1 MPYVELHAHSSY
13 SFLDG
18 ASLPE
23 ELAVR
28 AAELGYPA
36 LALTDHDGVYGSL
49 EFAHAAKHFGVR
61 PITGAELTLADRSHV
76 TVLVETAKGYANLC
90 RLITAAHAHTR
101 PEGKETQPPADPA
114 LDQALLEELNEGLV
128 CLSGCARHGLAV
140 RNPNGAARLA
150 RAFGRERFFVELQRP
165 YERGDARRNAG
176 LRDLAASLGVPTI
189 VTGDVHAHH
198 LRRAALQ
205 DVLVAI
211 RHRSSLDGC
220 EAERRGNHE
229 CVLLSPAEMVER
241 FPEDRAAVARTV
253 ELAERLR
260 FDLTEELGYR
270 YPDFSDSP
278 EPAIVQLAHVCK
290 RTFEDRYPRG
300 HKLRREARARL
311 DEELKLIDELGL
323 AGFFLLHWDVLELA
337 RECALE
343 VRGRDSP
350 RHALP
355 PGRGRGSSVGSL
367 VCYLTGLSH
376 VDPVG
381 AELSLGRFLNRE
393 LDSVPDIDLDF
404 PRDIREKL
412 IVAVTERYGREH
424 AALVASFST
433 YRSRGAIRDVGKA
446 LGLPYAELERIA
458 RVSEG
463 WNAKRVAEELQ
474 QLPDADRKLLSP
486 RWRAFGELCH
496 EIAGLPRHISQHPG
510 GMVISSR
517 PLVELVPVQPAA
529 MAGRQ
534 MCQWDKDSCA
544 DAGFL
549 KIDLLGLGMLSAVE
563 DCVDQ
568 IARLQGK
575 PIDLSRI
582 PLDDKA
588 VYEEIQRA
596 DTIGDF
602 QIESRA
608 QMQSLLR
615 TRPENIDD
623 LTVQV
628 ALVRP
633 GPIQGKAVHPYIEHR
648 QRLREDPSFVP
659 PVDHPLLADCL
670 RSTLG
675 VVVFQDQVLEVAIAL
690 AGFSVG
696 EAEGLRRA
704 MSRKRSHDAL
714 EAYRERFVEGALR
727 KGVDAETADMVYDKL
742 VGFSGFGF
750 PKSHAAAFGLLAY
763 QSAWLRHHYP
773 AEFLCALLNAQPMG
787 FYPPATLVR
796 DGQRR
801 GVETRPPDVNVSA
814 AKCAVEDGAVRI
826 GIDYVNGIG
835 EDRGGGCRRGARAG
849 ANRSP
854 SVRDL
859 AQRTQLSEHG
869 LETLIVA
876 GACDCFELPRRQLLW
891 QLGLV
896 PRSQSVPGSGGEEKQ
911 LALPLDPT
919 AATPEL
925 PEPTVWERMLADYRT
940 TNLSVGV
947 HPHGAPAC
955 ASAGWRDLLARPRE
969 RAGPRA
975 GGDRGNGCR
984 TAAARDRERRR
995 LHADRGRVRPGQ
1007 PDRAAVGLRQAPSDR
1022 PRRAAHPRARP
1033 LRTDRAQP
1041 ERPRPLARDTRA
1053 ARAPDLAGVRSGRQ
1067 PARAPTTSATAD
1079 SVGLRRLLI
1088 GSRCSIERPSCA
1100 LRLKAVLTSATWV
1113 NACGKLPS
1121 WRRVSGSHSSAS
1133 RPRSLRRSRSR
1144 SKDLL
1149 GLVVPSLEREIVGE
1163 PEGAREERAL
1173 AGRQPVD
1180 GPCLFVVRC
1189 TGRRARRARGHARS
1203 PRPCRPCAGR
1213 PPGGSRRAGSS
1224 AGSRP
1229 AASSRTTA

>member
-1 MPYVELHAHSSY
+1 MTMEVETPHRRRKKERLEPSPLRKATAPYVELHAHSAY

-28 AAELGYPA
+28 AAELGYEA

-61 PITGAELTLADRSHV
+61 PITGAEVTLADGSHV
-76 TVLVETAKGYANLC
+76 TLLVESARGYANLC
-90 RLITAAHAHTR
+90 RLLTAAHAHTR
-101 PEGKETQPPADPA
+101 PPGRESQPPGEPA
-114 LDQALLEELNEGLV
+114 LEQSLLEELNEGLV
-128 CLSGCARHGLAV
+128 CLSGCTRHGLAL
-140 RNPNGAARLA
+140 RNPNAAARLA
-150 RAFGRERFFVELQRP
+150 RAFGRDRFFVELQRP
-165 YERGDARRNAG
+165 YERGDRRRRKL
-176 LRDLAASLGVPTI
+176 LRDLAETLGVET
-189 VTGDVHAHH
+189 VASGDTHAHH
-198 LRRAALQ
+198 LRRAPLQ
-205 DVLVAI
+205 DVLVAV
-211 RHRSSLDGC
+211 RNRTSLDGC

-229 CVLLSPAEMVER
+229 SVLLAPAEALER
-241 FPEDRAAVARTV
+241 FPADRDAVERTV

-278 EPAIVQLAHVCK
+278 EPAIVQLANVCN
-290 RTFEDRYPRG
+290 RAFEERYPPSNR
-300 HKLRREARARL
+300 LLQSRARERL
-311 DEELKLIDELGL
+311 DDELKLINELGL

-337 RECALE
+337 RECAIE
-343 VRGRDSP
+343 VRGQSAARN
-350 RHALP
+350 ALP

-376 VDPVG
+376 VDPVD
-381 AELSLGRFLNRE
+381 ADLSLGRFLNRD
-393 LDSVPDIDLDF
+393 LAGVPDIDLDF

-424 AALVASFST
+424 AALVASFAT

-446 LGLPYAELERIA
+446 LGLPYAELERLA
-458 RVSEG
+458 KVSEG
-463 WNAKRVAEELQ
+463 WNAKRVAEELHL
-474 QLPDADRKLLSP
+474 LPDAQRKLMSP
-486 RWRAFGELCH
+486 RWRAFAELCH

-534 MCQWDKDSCA
+534 MCQWDKDSCS

-563 DCVDQ
+563 DCVEQ
-568 IARLQGK
+568 IARLRRE

-582 PLDDKA
+582 PLDDKD
-588 VYEEIQRA
+588 VYAEIQQA
-596 DTIGDF
+596 DTVGDF

-615 TRPENIDD
+615 TRPENLDD

-633 GPIQGKAVHPYIEHR
+633 GPIQGKAVHPYVEHR
-648 QRLREDPSFVP
+648 QKLREDPSFVP
-659 PVDHPLLADCL
+659 PVDHPSLAECL

-714 EAYRERFVEGALR
+714 EAYRDRFVEGALAQ
-727 KGVDAETADMVYDKL
+727 GVDEETAQFVYDKL

-801 GVETRPPDVNVSA
+801 GVETRPPDVSISA
-814 AKCAVEDGAVRI
+814 AECAVEDGAVRI
-826 GIDYVNGIG
+826 GIEYVNGVG
-835 EDRGGGCRRGARAG
+835 EDEAKALVEERERGGAFV
-849 ANRSP
+849 SI
-854 SVRDL
+854 RDL
-859 AQRTQLSEHG
+859 AQRTQLSEHA

-876 GACDCFELPRRQLLW
+876 GACDCFARPRRSLIW
-891 QLGLV
+891 ELGLV
-896 PRSQSVPGSGGEEKQ
+896 PRMQTVPGSGGDEKQ

-919 AATPEL
+919 AETPTL
-925 PEPTVWERMLADYRT
+925 PEPTIWERMLADYRT
-940 TNLSVGV
+940 TSLSVGV
-947 HPHGAPAC
+947 HPMQLLRDHLPVGVLSSADLHGAC
-955 ASAGWRDLLARPRE
+955 
-969 RAGPRA
+969 
-975 GGDRGNGCR
+975 
-984 TAAARDRERRR
+984 
-995 LHADRGRVRPGQ
+995 
-1007 PDRAAVGLRQAPSDR
+1007 
-1022 PRRAAHPRARP
+1022 
-1033 LRTDRAQP
+1033 DRAQVTVAGMAVARQRP
-1041 ERPRPLARDTRA
+1041 ATANGVVFMLIEDEFGQVNLIVPPSVYERYRALVRGEPLILARGRFEKVERNENVLVRELESLGPLARHV
-1053 ARAPDLAGVRSGRQ
+1053 AGEEDVHG
-1067 PARAPTTSATAD
+1067 A
-1079 SVGLRRLLI
+1079 
-1088 GSRCSIERPSCA
+1088 
-1100 LRLKAVLTSATWV
+1100 
-1113 NACGKLPS
+1113 LPS
-1121 WRRVSGSHSSAS
+1121 AHH
-1133 RPRSLRRSRSR
+1133 
-1144 SKDLL
+1144 
-1149 GLVVPSLEREIVGE
+1149 
-1163 PEGAREERAL
+1163 
-1173 AGRQPVD
+1173 
-1180 GPCLFVVRC
+1180 F
-1189 TGRRARRARGHARS
+1189 GHR
-1203 PRPCRPCAGR
+1203 
-1213 PPGGSRRAGSS
+1213 
-1224 AGSRP
+1224 
-1229 AASSRTTA
+1229 